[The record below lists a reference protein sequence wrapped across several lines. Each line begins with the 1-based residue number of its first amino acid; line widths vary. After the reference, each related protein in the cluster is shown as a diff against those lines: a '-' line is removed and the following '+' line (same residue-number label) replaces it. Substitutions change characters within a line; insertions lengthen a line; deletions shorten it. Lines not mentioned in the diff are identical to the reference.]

1 MTAPSDVSSGPFP
14 RVGVVGLGNL
24 GLPMALCLADAEV
37 PVLAVEVSL
46 ERIAVAEEA
55 GVALVDSS
63 AELHACDVVCVCV
76 VDDDQVR
83 DVVAGPEGV
92 ARHLRAGT
100 TIMVHSTVFPRTVT
114 DLAAEL
120 HPWGVAVV
128 DAPVSGGDHG
138 ARAGTLAIMVGGDD
152 AAVAHAR
159 PVLDVL
165 GENVFHLGPQGSG
178 LAVKFANQLMTF
190 ANQAAALEAVALA
203 RAFGIAEEQV
213 VEVAQA
219 GTADSWCLR
228 NWGFFDRVASEYEAS
243 GTAQANRPWRKDLWD
258 VVTVARQMDL
268 SLPLAGVLGQV
279 AAPRIDERGRR
290 D

>member
-1 MTAPSDVSSGPFP
+1 MTTPTEVSPGPVP
-14 RVGVVGLGNL
+14 RVGVIGLGNL
-24 GLPMALCLADAEV
+24 GLPMALRLAETQV
-37 PVLAVEVSL
+37 PVLAVEVSH
-46 ERIAVAEEA
+46 ERRAVAQDA
-55 GVALVDSS
+55 GVTLVDRP
-63 AELHACDVVCVCV
+63 ADLHECDVVCVCV

-92 ARHLRAGT
+92 ARHLRTGT
-100 TIMVHSTVFPRTVT
+100 TVMVHSTVFPSTVT
-114 DLAAEL
+114 ALAGEL
-120 HPWGVAVV
+120 GPWGVAVL

-138 ARAGTLAIMVGGDD
+138 ARAGTLAIMVGGED
-152 AAVAHAR
+152 ADVSHAG

-165 GENVFHLGPQGSG
+165 GEHVFHLGPLGSG

-203 RAFGIAEEQV
+203 RAFGVAEDRV

-243 GTAQANRPWRKDLWD
+243 GAAPANRPWRKDLWD
-258 VVTVARQMDL
+258 VVTVARQLDL
-268 SLPLAGVLGQV
+268 SMPLAGVLSQV